1 MSMHEPRL
9 EPLSMMIA
17 LAFGRDDEIEAGYS
31 SGRALRCT
39 KLAASTGRT
48 EGSSDRLP
56 FSRSVVV
63 ITEFSTELLGAG
75 VRESSYWS

>member
-1 MSMHEPRL
+1 MRSKQ
-9 EPLSMMIA
+9 A
-17 LAFGRDDEIEAGYS
+17 S

-63 ITEFSTELLGAG
+63 TTELSTELLGAG
-75 VRESSYWS
+75 VRESSYWSQSTIHSAYLFNYGFN